1 MYGQG
6 KSWNRGDIERLLH
19 EMVLKEYLKEEM
31 YINNEIACAYVK
43 LGHKAAELMTKKDTK
58 VIII

>member
-1 MYGQG
+1 
-6 KSWNRGDIERLLH
+6 
-19 EMVLKEYLKEEM
+19 MVLKEYLKEEM